1 MTGKREVI
9 DSSVGLV
16 PTNAAGF
23 SNSPISTAAHLD
35 EHIIANACFHCL
47 CHLETCIG
55 LESSVLGHVL

>member
-1 MTGKREVI
+1 VSFAPWIGIEKRAR
-9 DSSVGLV
+9 LQQ
-16 PTNAAGF
+16 F
-23 SNSPISTAAHLD
+23 SPISTAAHLD